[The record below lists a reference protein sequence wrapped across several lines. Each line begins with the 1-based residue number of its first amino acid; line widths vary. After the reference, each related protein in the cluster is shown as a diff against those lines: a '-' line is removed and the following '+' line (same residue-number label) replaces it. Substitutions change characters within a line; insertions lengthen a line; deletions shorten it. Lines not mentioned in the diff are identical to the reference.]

1 MSNINIRTGDS
12 AQYGKDCFDFV
23 KLEDGTK
30 TGDYRYCKLSNL
42 CRQIDVRPDGKTF
55 GMEAHLLP
63 VYDALGNLVEHQ
75 LFCTGFHDKRS
86 KNERL
91 EDDKVS

>member
-1 MSNINIRTGDS
+1 MSRLCTKTGDS
-12 AQYGKDCFDFV
+12 KQYGKDCMDFV

-30 TGDYRYCKLSNL
+30 TGDYCKLSNF
-42 CRQIDVRPDGKTF
+42 CRQIDARPDGTMVP
-55 GMEAHLLP
+55 MEAHYLP
-63 VYDALGNLVEHQ
+63 VYDALGNLIEHQ

-86 KNERL
+86 KNERI

>member
-1 MSNINIRTGDS
+1 MGKIITQSGDS
-12 AQYGKDCFDFV
+12 KQYNKDCFDFV

-30 TGDYRYCKLSNL
+30 TGDYRYCNLSNL
-42 CRQIDVRPDGKTF
+42 CQQIDARPDGTVIQ
-55 GMEAHLLP
+55 MEAHYLP

-75 LFCTGFHDKRS
+75 LFCTGCHDKRS
-86 KNERL
+86 RDERI